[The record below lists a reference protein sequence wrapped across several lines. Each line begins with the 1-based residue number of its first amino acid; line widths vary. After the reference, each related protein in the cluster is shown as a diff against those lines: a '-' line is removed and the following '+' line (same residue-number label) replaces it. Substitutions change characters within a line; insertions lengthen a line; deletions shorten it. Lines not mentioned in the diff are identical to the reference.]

1 MRNNSDTLFIK
12 CQYLRL
18 TAELAEVDA
27 EMAENAPLEVSEED
41 NLGEKL
47 VKRTKNALF
56 RDSKTK
62 GLSEKRDRILAN
74 IEKFKEKNPKLDIER
89 ITDED
94 LQRSLASLFKRDRFD
109 VNRELLGVSIILDGE
124 YEYVLTDAGLKKL
137 SSLLY
142 EDEGAL
148 FEIKRSLEK
157 LYTDI
162 RKKPLK
168 PEKAMLGTVGIA
180 ILTLYTAAIAGIAAG
195 AASIA
200 GGTILGT
207 VSAYLVGGTLIG
219 ATYVTLNETKRRKI
233 KAEFAKLSLD
243 ESASLLAIRCH
254 IISKVKKSADD
265 RHVKDEISDLLSLT
279 DDLRSDVSYELF
291 VENED
296 VESNKAKLAMF
307 HNFDNALSE
316 ILT

>member
-18 TAELAEVDA
+18 TAELAEIDA

-148 FEIKRSLEK
+148 FDIKKNLER
-157 LYTDI
+157 LYTSI
-162 RKKPLK
+162 RKKPLPSK
-168 PEKAMLGTVGIA
+168 QSS
-180 ILTLYTAAIAGIAAG
+180 ILYG
-195 AASIA
+195 
-200 GGTILGT
+200 
-207 VSAYLVGGTLIG
+207 IG
-219 ATYVTLNETKRRKI
+219 ATVLAVYVAATAGLGALSAGTSAALVSLYACLAGGALVGATYITLSETKRRKI

-265 RHVKDEISDLLSLT
+265 KHVKDEISDLLSLT

>member
-109 VNRELLGVSIILDGE
+109 VNRELLGVSIILAGE

-137 SSLLY
+137 SSLL
-142 EDEGAL
+142 
-148 FEIKRSLEK
+148 
-157 LYTDI
+157 
-162 RKKPLK
+162 
-168 PEKAMLGTVGIA
+168 
-180 ILTLYTAAIAGIAAG
+180 
-195 AASIA
+195 
-200 GGTILGT
+200 
-207 VSAYLVGGTLIG
+207 
-219 ATYVTLNETKRRKI
+219 
-233 KAEFAKLSLD
+233 
-243 ESASLLAIRCH
+243 
-254 IISKVKKSADD
+254 
-265 RHVKDEISDLLSLT
+265 
-279 DDLRSDVSYELF
+279 
-291 VENED
+291 
-296 VESNKAKLAMF
+296 
-307 HNFDNALSE
+307 
-316 ILT
+316 